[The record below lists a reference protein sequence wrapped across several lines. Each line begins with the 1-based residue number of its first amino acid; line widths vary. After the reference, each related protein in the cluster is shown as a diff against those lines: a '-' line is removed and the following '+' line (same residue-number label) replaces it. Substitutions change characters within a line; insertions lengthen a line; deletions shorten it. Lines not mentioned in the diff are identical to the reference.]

1 MVSYAKHMI
10 GKIQIG
16 NKEVEYELKVNAR
29 ARSIRLVVHPE
40 KGLQVTIPKR
50 VSRERA
56 ERFVLE
62 KSEWILKHLEQF
74 KETLGTSVKKLTPK
88 EIKQYKEEA
97 RVLAAARLAHFNS
110 HYNFSYNTVSIKAQ
124 KTRWGS
130 CSRKKNLN
138 FNYKIALLPAH
149 LTDYIIVHE
158 LCHLAQMNHS
168 AKFWSL
174 VAETIPDHLA
184 CRKQLRNGAF
194 RLGL

>member
-1 MVSYAKHMI
+1 MKER
-10 GKIQIG
+10 IQIE
-16 NKEVEYELKVNAR
+16 NKEVEYDLKVNAQ

-50 VSRERA
+50 VSKSTA
-56 ERFVLE
+56 EKFMLQ
-62 KSEWILKHLEQF
+62 KSEWILKHLERF
-74 KETLGTSVKKLTPK
+74 KETLGNSSKKLTAK

-97 RVLAAARLAHFNS
+97 RTLAAARLAHFNS
-110 HYNFSYNTVSIKAQ
+110 FYNFPYNTVSIKAQ

-130 CSRKKNLN
+130 CSRKRNLN
-138 FNYKIALLPAH
+138 FNYKIALLPPH

-174 VAETIPDHLA
+174 VAQTIPDHLVR
-184 CRKQLRNGAF
+184 RKDLRTGAY
-194 RLGL
+194 RLGG